1 MQTAI
6 HPEYP
11 QATINCACGS
21 SVVTHSTRGNF
32 STDVCSACH
41 PFYTGK
47 TKMMD
52 TQGRVDRF
60 RKKYKT
66 NTTPAAAA
74 PADAAPAA
82 ETATDTDK

>member
-1 MQTAI
+1 MKAAI

-11 QATINCACGS
+11 QATVTCACGS

-32 STDVCSACH
+32 TTDVCSACH

-47 TKMMD
+47 NKIMD

-66 NTTPAAAA
+66 AEKPAGATASSPPPSAA
-74 PADAAPAA
+74 P
-82 ETATDTDK
+82 EK

>member
-1 MQTAI
+1 MKSGI

-32 STDVCSACH
+32 TTDVCSACH

-47 TKMMD
+47 HKIMD
-52 TQGRVDRF
+52 TAGRVDRF
-60 RKKYKT
+60 RKKYGAGA
-66 NTTPAAAA
+66 TTAATTAAAA
-74 PADAAPAA
+74 A
-82 ETATDTDK
+82 EAGTK